1 MNGSVC
7 VLITCYLP
15 KHVVGLHSIEMDQK
29 EAQTEGGATQ
39 RSLKRLRGDEAEPSV
54 AGCQEAWAHWTEL
67 QDAIAG
73 LASHQR
79 GGAGR
84 RGRVINRRQG

>member
-15 KHVVGLHSIEMDQK
+15 KHVVGLHSIEMGQK
-29 EAQTEGGATQ
+29 EAQSEGGATQ

-54 AGCQEAWAHWTEL
+54 AGCKHGHIGQSCKTQLLALHPIRGEGLGEGAEL
-67 QDAIAG
+67 
-73 LASHQR
+73 
-79 GGAGR
+79 
-84 RGRVINRRQG
+84 